1 MNTEEKANEIYPNN
15 KTFCGGVA
23 QIARDAFAKGARMQ
37 KEADDANSVK
47 WLVDDDYHEATE
59 KGRFILGSVGIG
71 YNGYYIPY
79 SDLLKL
85 PKEDGTGRA

>member
-1 MNTEEKANEIYPNN
+1 MNTE
-15 KTFCGGVA
+15 
-23 QIARDAFAKGARMQ
+23 
-37 KEADDANSVK
+37 VK

-59 KGRFILGSVGIG
+59 KGRFILGSVGLG

-85 PKEDGTGRA
+85 PKGDKK

>member
-1 MNTEEKANEIYPNN
+1 MNIEEFVNTYLQEHRHDVLLNPYNGLVEFVKAFQEE
-15 KTFCGGVA
+15 
-23 QIARDAFAKGARMQ
+23 MM
-37 KEADDANSVK
+37 EVK
-47 WLVDDDYHEATE
+47 WLVDDDYHETSE

-85 PKEDGTGRA
+85 PKEDEK